1 MDKNSGA
8 LRQTRIGD
16 GLALSGD
23 NTILAYRDTAT
34 GLEYL
39 RRARDF
45 HHHGLTLAL
54 RGYQHV
60 VLLDWRELHPSA
72 EQPWDRL
79 CDALHG
85 EGVPSVDAALSML
98 RLRPLHDALHQAL
111 SPESIRALAEIANE
125 LAAQAIRD
133 DASEELLGERV
144 SNAPADP
151 QLRAEQLQSFLDHC
165 TLFFYRAI
173 ASLPA
178 ENRDLASRLAESGH
192 TAQSY
197 RETSQQRTVAAIH
210 LALTQEEFAADWPS
224 IARIVP
230 STDQQWALLAAWIV
244 LGSLPW
250 QGDLTAAF
258 DSLHLRQA
266 LAEIFSAVGAEGEA
280 IWRSAAK
287 VRALLL
293 QADAPQPRDFW
304 NDGDV
309 RWLAGI
315 HESDGVTWVNK
326 EGFEELIDNLQL
338 PALLEAAE
346 DDSRALEVVI
356 EIEAEIENAREAM
369 SEAAYRLDAFLDL
382 QRFTAS
388 PSELPIN

>member
-1 MDKNSGA
+1 MDKNTGA
-8 LRQTRIGD
+8 LHQTRIGD
-16 GLALSGD
+16 GLGLPGD
-23 NTILAYRDTAT
+23 NIILAYRDTAT

-45 HHHGLTLAL
+45 HHHGLTLDL

-111 SPESIRALAEIANE
+111 SPESIRGFAEIANE

-144 SNAPADP
+144 SNAPVDP

-178 ENRDLASRLAESGH
+178 ENHDLASRIVALWH

-197 RETSQQRTVAAIH
+197 RETCQQRTVAAIH
-210 LALTQEEFAADWPS
+210 LAITREEFAADWPS
-224 IARIVP
+224 IARLVP
-230 STDQQWALLAAWIV
+230 NTNQQWALLAAWIV

-250 QGDLTAAF
+250 QGDLAAAF

-266 LAEIFSAVGAEGEA
+266 LAETFSAVGAEGEA
-280 IWRSAAK
+280 IWRAAAK

-293 QADAPQPRDFW
+293 QADAPPPRDFW

-326 EGFEELIDNLQL
+326 EGFEELTDNLQL

-346 DDSRALEVVI
+346 EDSRALEVVI